1 MMEKHSNTKEDLYAI
16 LEVGKDASQEEI
28 KAAYRKMVLRYH
40 PDVNNEKGEAEERI
54 KAINA
59 AYEILSNPAKRQ
71 SYDESGIHDSLVEL
85 ETEAYRHIAGM
96 LTKAI
101 LQDCEHQEVR
111 TVRGKDGMMVTIQDT
126 ISKQMSETASSI
138 VKAEQMMEQL
148 KKIRRNVRMKPAAK
162 RGFNVFA
169 CVIDKL
175 TADAES
181 QKSSAENHLKMLIL
195 ASEIVSEYEDIDD
208 SQDDKSNNLIP

>member
-1 MMEKHSNTKEDLYAI
+1 MEKHSDTKEDLYAI
-16 LEVGKDASQEEI
+16 LEVGKDASPEEI

-40 PDVNNEKGEAEERI
+40 PDINKEKEGAEERI
-54 KAINA
+54 KAINY
-59 AYEILSNPAKRQ
+59 AYLVLSDPVKRH
-71 SYDESGIHDSLVEL
+71 SYDESSIRDNLVEL

-101 LQDCEHQEVR
+101 LQDCGHQEIR
-111 TVRGKDGMMVTIQDT
+111 TVRGKDGMMVTIQKT

-162 RGFNVFA
+162 RIFNVFA
-169 CVIDKL
+169 CIIDKL

-195 ASEIVSEYEDIDD
+195 ASEIVSEYEDVDD
-208 SQDDKSNNLIP
+208 SQDDESNNLIH